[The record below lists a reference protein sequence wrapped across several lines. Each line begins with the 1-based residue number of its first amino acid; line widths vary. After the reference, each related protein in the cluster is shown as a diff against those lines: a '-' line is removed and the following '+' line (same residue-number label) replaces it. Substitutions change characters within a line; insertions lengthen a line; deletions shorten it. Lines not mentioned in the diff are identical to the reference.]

1 MEELK
6 YVIEDSTI
14 AELLG
19 VQNFS
24 TDEAAILELVKN
36 AYDANALNLKITF
49 ENDMLRFED
58 NGIGMT
64 KERLNQVRGGLTT
77 KIEDSNDFYG
87 LYNVNERI
95 RLKFGEEYGL
105 SIDSVLQEGTCV
117 EVWLPWES

>member
-1 MEELK
+1 ME
-6 YVIEDSTI
+6 
-14 AELLG
+14 
-19 VQNFS
+19 
-24 TDEAAILELVKN
+24 
-36 AYDANALNLKITF
+36 NALYHGIKNKRGKGRIVVTGRR
-49 ENDMLRFED
+49 EKDKCVIRVED

>member
-1 MEELK
+1 
-6 YVIEDSTI
+6 
-14 AELLG
+14 
-19 VQNFS
+19 
-24 TDEAAILELVKN
+24 
-36 AYDANALNLKITF
+36 
-49 ENDMLRFED
+49 
-58 NGIGMT
+58 MT

-117 EVWLPWES
+117 EVWLAAMGIVKKSPLP